1 MKPAHSNEASA
12 TMKETER
19 RPSESVGGAERW
31 IIVFVG
37 QCVTADEQEEE
48 EEEEPTRR
56 ITAREASPC
65 MLHHYWCDWSP

>member
-48 EEEEPTRR
+48 EEEPTRR